1 MSAYAYS
8 YLISRWHRTK
18 INSAFSSWEELAQRF
33 PQGSALGSFLF
44 NIYLNDLF
52 YLSECTKVCNFAGDS
67 NFYACNKDLSSLIN
81 RLEHDSL
88 LAIEWIENSLSA
100 IEWIENNH
108 YKTKPR
114 KVPYL
119 GINKPKLLTDWS

>member
-1 MSAYAYS
+1 M
-8 YLISRWHRTK
+8 
-18 INSAFSSWEELAQRF
+18 
-33 PQGSALGSFLF
+33 
-44 NIYLNDLF
+44 
-52 YLSECTKVCNFAGDS
+52 CNFAGDS